1 MPAVGDQHRGPPSTV
16 SNMAATVTAN
26 PFEEGPRRM
35 SEYTAQEV
43 ATLQSRLDKQLGP
56 EYISSRAG
64 PSGQKVHYL
73 AAEKCINLA
82 NEVFGFNGWS
92 SSIQSI
98 QIDFVDESPNTGKI
112 SLGLS
117 VIIRVTL
124 RDGTYHEDVGYG
136 HIENCKGKA
145 AAFEKAKKEGT
156 TDGLKRA
163 LRTFGNVLGNCV
175 YDKEYL
181 AKVTRVKV
189 APSKWD
195 VDNLHRHPDF
205 APIKKE
211 PAPERKLPE
220 EVELP
225 PQPTTKGSAPPPA
238 MSMLVDGD
246 GEFGSDVFDEA
257 DFVAPTVGNPDEISL
272 DVGTPQP
279 PQRSYP
285 RPQLPPAQ
293 QISQG
298 TSSHPPGNPSM
309 VTPSKPEKQWTAGPG
324 PATRPMFHG
333 NSTNPTAANV
343 HRNAESR
350 QAIVQGQAL
359 SNNRTGQESQQTN
372 NRDKIKLENPPGPAN
387 LRTASNTQI
396 PPAQNEQSASDK
408 VPPDAAVGFYSAR
421 AVDTLRE
428 NPQASPMAPRFDP
441 HAESPSIRKT
451 AGIDHTKSV
460 PISKPMLSTASPS
473 TTGAR
478 DFINPSTDVHRRIGA
493 PGGGGAM
500 ASPGNRGFTTS
511 SYRPLTRPNIE
522 PKNAGANPPTTTPD
536 GVLKRPP
543 LGDVTNAPKPDT
555 AVGISGPGDPKRPRL
570 DESANPRQVQQ
581 Q

>member
-1 MPAVGDQHRGPPSTV
+1 MPAVGDQHRGTPSV
-16 SNMAATVTAN
+16 SGTITAN

-35 SEYTAQEV
+35 SEYTAQEI
-43 ATLQSRLDKQLGP
+43 ATLQARLDKQLGP

-189 APSKWD
+189 APTKWD
-195 VDNLHRHPDF
+195 VENLHRHPQYG
-205 APIKKE
+205 PVKKE
-211 PAPERKLPE
+211 PTHERKLLE
-220 EVELP
+220 EVDLP
-225 PQPTTKGSAPPPA
+225 SLPTTKCNASHET
-238 MSMLVDGD
+238 SMTVDGD

-257 DFVAPTVGNPDEISL
+257 DFVATNAGNPDEVSL
-272 DVGTPQP
+272 DVDTLQQLQPQ
-279 PQRSYP
+279 YNN
-285 RPQLPPAQ
+285 PQLPPAQ
-293 QISQG
+293 QRSQG
-298 TSSHPPGNPSM
+298 NFAYPAHLGPNTIA
-309 VTPSKPEKQWTAGPG
+309 PSKPERSWVGGGPTPTG
-324 PATRPMFHG
+324 RPVPHNHTT
-333 NSTNPTAANV
+333 NSTTANPP
-343 HRNAESR
+343 RNAEKR
-350 QAIVQGQAL
+350 QVIHGQAPIKSRSSQETQPTNTDKVKTENPSGSL
-359 SNNRTGQESQQTN
+359 DLRALNSNQMAPSNNEQPVF
-372 NRDKIKLENPPGPAN
+372 DKPAME
-387 LRTASNTQI
+387 TT
-396 PPAQNEQSASDK
+396 
-408 VPPDAAVGFYSAR
+408 VGFYSAR

-428 NPQASPMAPRFDP
+428 NPQASPMAPKFDP

-460 PISKPMLSTASPS
+460 PISKPMLSGTSSPTS
-473 TTGAR
+473 GTR
-478 DFINPSTDVHRRIGA
+478 DFINPSTDIHRRIGA
-493 PGGGGAM
+493 PGGNAI
-500 ASPGNRGFTTS
+500 ASPVNRGFTTS
-511 SYRPLTRPNIE
+511 SYRPLTRPNVDAR
-522 PKNAGANPPTTTPD
+522 NTGGNPPITTQD
-536 GVLKRPP
+536 GPLKRPP
-543 LGDVTNAPKPDT
+543 LGDVTNAPVSSTTNGGP
-555 AVGISGPGDPKRPRL
+555 GPGDPKRPRL
-570 DESANPRQVQQ
+570 DEGAHQAPPQPQQ